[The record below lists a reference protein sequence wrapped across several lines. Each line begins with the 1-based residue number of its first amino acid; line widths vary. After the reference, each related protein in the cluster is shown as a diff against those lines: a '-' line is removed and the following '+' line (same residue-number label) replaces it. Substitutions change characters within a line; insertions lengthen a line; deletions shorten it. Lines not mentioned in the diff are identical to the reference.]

1 MFYTNRLK
9 VPILL
14 IIMANRIL
22 INGSGSSGNN
32 IVIDSNGHKLLVD
45 LGVDYKTIMSSLCYD
60 ITNVSAALASHNHID
75 HVRCLDKFIHMGIP
89 CYGNKDVCDAHNGCI
104 ELPKVLNVNGFKI
117 QTFELVHNAPTNAF
131 VIDTDDG
138 IRILYCTDTKRI
150 PKKVKGVHYAAIE
163 CNYDQDTII
172 DNEMEDVFTK
182 SKPENHQSLDECARY
197 LKAINNVNLQ
207 CIILWHMSMTNID
220 ENKAIAMV
228 KRELGFDNVIAA
240 NKGDIVELVKEEF

>member
-1 MFYTNRLK
+1 MIGRL
-9 VPILL
+9 LF
-14 IIMANRIL
+14 
-22 INGSGSSGNN
+22 
-32 IVIDSNGHKLLVD
+32 
-45 LGVDYKTIMSSLCYD
+45 
-60 ITNVSAALASHNHID
+60 AATDERHQD
-75 HVRCLDKFIHMGIP
+75 HVKSLDYFINLGIP
-89 CYGNKDVCDAHNGCI
+89 CYGNKDVCSIHKGCI
-104 ELPKVLNVNGFKI
+104 ELPKVLKVDGFKV
-117 QTFELVHNAPTNAF
+117 QTFELVHDVPNNAF

-163 CNYDQDTII
+163 CNYDQNTII

-182 SKPENHQSLDECARY
+182 SKPENHQSLDECIRY

-228 KRELGFDNVIAA
+228 KREVGFDNVVVADRGMEIEIQ
-240 NKGDIVELVKEEF
+240 KSEF

>member
-9 VPILL
+9 VPILI

-32 IVIDSNGHKLLVD
+32 IVIESNGHKLLVD

-104 ELPKVLNVNGFKI
+104 ELPKVLKVDGFKV
-117 QTFELVHNAPTNAF
+117 QNFELVHDVPTNAF

-163 CNYDQDTII
+163 CNNDQDTII
-172 DNEMEDVFTK
+172 DNAMCDVFTK
-182 SKPENHQSLDECARY
+182 SRPENHQSLNECIRY

-228 KRELGFDNVIAA
+228 KREVGFDNVVVADSGMEIEIQ
-240 NKGDIVELVKEEF
+240 KSEF

>member
-1 MFYTNRLK
+1 
-9 VPILL
+9 
-14 IIMANRIL
+14 MANRIL

-32 IVIDSNGHKLLVD
+32 IVIESNGHKLLVD

-163 CNYDQDTII
+163 CNYDQNTII

-182 SKPENHQSLDECARY
+182 SKPENHQSLDECIRY

>member
-1 MFYTNRLK
+1 MIGRL
-9 VPILL
+9 LF
-14 IIMANRIL
+14 
-22 INGSGSSGNN
+22 
-32 IVIDSNGHKLLVD
+32 
-45 LGVDYKTIMSSLCYD
+45 
-60 ITNVSAALASHNHID
+60 AATDERHQD
-75 HVRCLDKFIHMGIP
+75 HVKSLDYFINLGIP
-89 CYGNKDVCDAHNGCI
+89 CYGNKDVCSIHKGCI
-104 ELPKVLNVNGFKI
+104 ELPKVLKVDGFKV
-117 QTFELVHNAPTNAF
+117 QTFELVHDVPTNAF

-163 CNYDQDTII
+163 CNNDQNTII

-182 SKPENHQSLDECARY
+182 SKPENHQSLDECIRY

-228 KRELGFDNVIAA
+228 KREVGFDNVVVADRGMEIEIQ
-240 NKGDIVELVKEEF
+240 KSEF

>member
-1 MFYTNRLK
+1 MIGRL
-9 VPILL
+9 LF
-14 IIMANRIL
+14 
-22 INGSGSSGNN
+22 
-32 IVIDSNGHKLLVD
+32 
-45 LGVDYKTIMSSLCYD
+45 
-60 ITNVSAALASHNHID
+60 AATDERHID
-75 HVRCLDKFIHMGIP
+75 HVKSLDYFINLGIP
-89 CYGNKDVCDAHNGCI
+89 CYGNKDVCSIHKGCI

-150 PKKVKGVHYAAIE
+150 PKKVKGVHYAIIE

-182 SKPENHQSLDECARY
+182 SKPENHQSIDECIRY

-228 KRELGFDNVIAA
+228 KREVGFDNVVVA
-240 NKGDIVELVKEEF
+240 DIGMEIEIQKSEF

>member
-1 MFYTNRLK
+1 MIGRL
-9 VPILL
+9 LF
-14 IIMANRIL
+14 
-22 INGSGSSGNN
+22 
-32 IVIDSNGHKLLVD
+32 
-45 LGVDYKTIMSSLCYD
+45 
-60 ITNVSAALASHNHID
+60 AATDERHQD
-75 HVRCLDKFIHMGIP
+75 HVKSLDYFINLGIP

-104 ELPKVLNVNGFKI
+104 ELPNVLKVDGFKV
-117 QTFELVHNAPTNAF
+117 QNFELVHDVPNNAF
-131 VIDTDDG
+131 IIDTDDG

-150 PKKVKGVHYAAIE
+150 PKKVKGVRYAVIE
-163 CNYDQDTII
+163 CNNDQESII
-172 DNEMEDVFTK
+172 DNAMCDVFTK
-182 SKPENHQSLDECARY
+182 SRPENHQSIDECIRY

>member
-1 MFYTNRLK
+1 MIGRL
-9 VPILL
+9 LF
-14 IIMANRIL
+14 
-22 INGSGSSGNN
+22 
-32 IVIDSNGHKLLVD
+32 
-45 LGVDYKTIMSSLCYD
+45 
-60 ITNVSAALASHNHID
+60 AATDERHQD
-75 HVRCLDKFIHMGIP
+75 HVKSLDYFINLGIP
-89 CYGNKDVCDAHNGCI
+89 CYGNKDVCSIHKGCI
-104 ELPKVLNVNGFKI
+104 ELPKVLNVDGFKV
-117 QTFELVHNAPTNAF
+117 QTFELVHNALTNAF

-163 CNYDQDTII
+163 CNYDQNTII

-182 SKPENHQSLDECARY
+182 SKPENHQSLDECIRY

-220 ENKAIAMV
+220 ENKAVAMV

-240 NKGDIVELVKEEF
+240 NKGDIVELIKEEF

>member
-1 MFYTNRLK
+1 MIGRL
-9 VPILL
+9 LF
-14 IIMANRIL
+14 
-22 INGSGSSGNN
+22 
-32 IVIDSNGHKLLVD
+32 
-45 LGVDYKTIMSSLCYD
+45 
-60 ITNVSAALASHNHID
+60 AATDERHQD
-75 HVRCLDKFIHMGIP
+75 HVKSLDYFINLGIP
-89 CYGNKDVCDAHNGCI
+89 CYGNKDVCSIHKGCI
-104 ELPKVLNVNGFKI
+104 ELPKVLKVDGFKV

-150 PKKVKGVHYAAIE
+150 PKKVKGVHYAIIE
-163 CNYDQDTII
+163 CNNCQDDII

-182 SKPENHQSLDECARY
+182 SKPENHQSLDECIRY

-240 NKGDIVELVKEEF
+240 NKGNIVELVKEEF